1 MTEPNSATTRGYWL
15 PLFVFAAFTSLE
27 GYVAPTLYPWV
38 YGAKLLAV
46 VAALLFDR
54 GALRVI
60 QPSSRVIV
68 PAIAVGLVV
77 FAQWILIDK
86 WVPYPSLGSR
96 VGFDPFAVLG
106 GGTSTTVFLVIRLF
120 GLVALV
126 PVIEELFWRGFA
138 LRYFTN
144 EKIEA
149 VPMGVYSARAFW
161 IVTVGSAVTHPEW
174 PVALIAF
181 AIYAW
186 FLRSTKSLFAV
197 IVAHAVTNAALG
209 AYILVTHDWRYW

>member
-1 MTEPNSATTRGYWL
+1 MTEPDGASTRGYWL

-27 GYVAPTLYPWV
+27 GYVAPALYPWV
-38 YGAKLLAV
+38 YGAKMLAV
-46 VAALLFDR
+46 IGTLLVDRHVLRLMQPTARAL
-54 GALRVI
+54 G
-60 QPSSRVIV
+60 
-68 PAIAVGLVV
+68 PAIVVGLVV
-77 FAQWILIDK
+77 FVEWIVIDK

-96 VGFDPFAVLG
+96 VGYDPYAALG
-106 GGTSTTVFLVIRLF
+106 GGLPTIVFLVVRMF
-120 GLVALV
+120 GLVLLV

-144 EKIEA
+144 DDVET

-161 IVTVGSAVTHPEW
+161 IVTIGSAVTHPEW

-181 AIYAW
+181 AIYAG
-186 FLRSTKSLFAV
+186 FLRYSKSLFPV

-209 AYILVTHDWRYW
+209 AYIVTAQDWRYW

>member
-1 MTEPNSATTRGYWL
+1 MTELDRASTRGYWL

-38 YGAKLLAV
+38 YGAKILAV
-46 VAALLFDR
+46 IGALMFDR
-54 GALRVI
+54 RALRVI
-60 QPSSRVIV
+60 QPSARSLGPAVI
-68 PAIAVGLVV
+68 VGLVV
-77 FAQWILIDK
+77 FAEWILIDT

-96 VGFDPFAVLG
+96 VGYDPYTALG
-106 GGTSTTVFLVIRLF
+106 GGTPTIAFLVVRML
-120 GLVALV
+120 GLVAVV

-144 EKIEA
+144 ENVEA

-161 IVTVGSAVTHPEW
+161 IVTIGSAATHPEW

-186 FLRSTKSLFAV
+186 FLRYSRSLFPV

-209 AYILVTHDWRYW
+209 AYILATHAWRYW

>member
-1 MTEPNSATTRGYWL
+1 MTEPEGATTRGYWL

-38 YGAKLLAV
+38 YTTKMLAV
-46 VAALLFDR
+46 IAALLFDR
-54 GALRVI
+54 RALRVV
-60 QPSSRVIV
+60 QPSARFIG
-68 PAIAVGLVV
+68 PAVGVGLVV
-77 FAQWILIDK
+77 FAEWILIDK

-96 VGFDPFAVLG
+96 VGYDPFAALG
-106 GGTSTTVFLVIRLF
+106 GGAPTVVFLAVRMF

-144 EKIEA
+144 EDVEA
-149 VPMGVYSARAFW
+149 LPMGVYSARAFW
-161 IVTVGSAVTHPEW
+161 IVTIGSAVTHPEW

-186 FLRSTKSLFAV
+186 FLRYSKSLFPV

-209 AYILVTHDWRYW
+209 AYILMAHDWRYW